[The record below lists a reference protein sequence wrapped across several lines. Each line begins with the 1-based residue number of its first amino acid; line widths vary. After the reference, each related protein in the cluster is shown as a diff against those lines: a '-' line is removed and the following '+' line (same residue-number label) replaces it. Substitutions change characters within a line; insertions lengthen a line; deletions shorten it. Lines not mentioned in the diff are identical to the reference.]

1 MDQEERCLFSLDVKE
16 MELLVGKAPG
26 GSLLCSGYWFN
37 FQGRSLRRLEE
48 GIDTRGLEFC
58 V

>member
-1 MDQEERCLFSLDVKE
+1 MISLDVEE
-16 MELLVGKAPG
+16 MELLVGKPPG

-37 FQGRSLRRLEE
+37 SKGRSLRLEE
-48 GIDTRGLEFC
+48 GINTRGLEFC

>member
-1 MDQEERCLFSLDVKE
+1 MSISLDVKE
-16 MELLVGKAPG
+16 MELLVGKPPG